1 MVISSFPYGSRMWLM
16 ATFKN
21 PLTNGLV
28 DPPAVTAKIWAP
40 GGPLTTYVYG
50 VNPELTKVSTGR
62 YRCYIDCAKK
72 GRWDYRYEGA
82 GTYVGANELWFNIRD
97 SAFSP

>member
-16 ATFKN
+16 ATFKD
-21 PLTNGLV
+21 PLTMGYV

-50 VNPELTKVSTGR
+50 VDPELTKVSTGK
-62 YRCYIDCAKK
+62 YRCYIDCAAK

-82 GTYVGANELWFNIRD
+82 GTYVGANELWFQIRD
-97 SAFSP
+97 SAFYP